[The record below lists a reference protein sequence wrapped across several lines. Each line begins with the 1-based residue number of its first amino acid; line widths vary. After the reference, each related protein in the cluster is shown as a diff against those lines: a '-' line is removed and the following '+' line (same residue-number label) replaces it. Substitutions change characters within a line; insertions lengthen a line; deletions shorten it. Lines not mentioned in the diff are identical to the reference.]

1 MMFARFALA
10 AASLFP
16 LILTAADS
24 GALAPAV
31 TEPIARLDLTS
42 LRAKADG
49 GDANAQYQL
58 GLAYAQGLQTPK
70 DPVEA
75 FAWLTL
81 AAESG
86 AGGRALQVL
95 LETLPQAQVAN
106 GRRRLEAL
114 RAGNPVL
121 RPVAATPLVPAPTP
135 SPIIAA
141 PARQAAASSPLIP
154 APATPIVTPGEFKA
168 MQDQLATAL
177 QDKRQLS
184 AELSAAWKEIEQLKA
199 QLAQRPDPAN
209 TATAS
214 AATAAAATPQAQLQ
228 QAQSALSTQAGEL
241 NTARAEV
248 ARLQAQLGTLRES
261 LATQTAS
268 AATAGDAAAALLRE
282 RKAHAA
288 TQSAGA
294 QLKTQLNEA
303 AASRAMLE
311 RDLMSRL
318 SASDRAQSAAVEE
331 TRRLTALHSDSTA
344 KADALSRE
352 LAQARADLASARQ
365 NLSQAT
371 GKATAE
377 TDRQARRVT
386 ELESSLGAAR
396 NELAQ
401 TKAALAAAT
410 ATAESAASRAAAAA
424 TAESELNTLRGRITT
439 LERDLQMAAEAAKR
453 STDARTDADSALR
466 TANQRLAA
474 ATEEVAALRRQ
485 VTANRELEQRVQ
497 QLEAE
502 KGAAVA
508 SAGSAVSRDELARA
522 TAAQAAAEDKLATAL
537 RAYTQ
542 LTRERDELR
551 GRLADLSARH
561 SAATET
567 LAAAEARARTTAV
580 ANSAVTL
587 ASAELETLRN
597 RADNAEREAEA
608 SRTEAARA
616 NQLLAGARPATS
628 APTRPTVTPGRPA
641 RTHTIAPGETLSGIA
656 LRYYGTAARWPE
668 ILAANRDVL
677 PDERSFVVG
686 RTIRI
691 P

>member
-10 AASLFP
+10 AASLVPP
-16 LILTAADS
+16 LLTAADS
-24 GALAPAV
+24 GGLAPAV
-31 TEPIARLDLTS
+31 TEPIARIDLTS

-114 RAGNPVL
+114 RAANPVL
-121 RPVAATPLVPAPTP
+121 RPVSATPLVPAPTP

-141 PARQAAASSPLIP
+141 PTRQAAASSPLIP
-154 APATPIVTPGEFKA
+154 APATPTITPGEFKA

-199 QLAQRPDPAN
+199 QLAQRPAPAN
-209 TATAS
+209 TATA
-214 AATAAAATPQAQLQ
+214 ATAAAQAQLQ

-241 NTARAEV
+241 NAARSEV
-248 ARLQAQLGTLRES
+248 ARLQAQLAALRES

-268 AATAGDAAAALLRE
+268 AATAGDAAAALHRE
-282 RKAHAA
+282 RNAHAA
-288 TQSAGA
+288 TQSAVA
-294 QLKTQLNEA
+294 QLKIQLNEA

-311 RDLMSRL
+311 RDLMARL

-331 TRRLTALHSDSTA
+331 TRRLTALHGDSTA

-439 LERDLQMAAEAAKR
+439 LERDLQLATEAAKR
-453 STDARTDADSALR
+453 STDARSDADSALR

-508 SAGSAVSRDELARA
+508 SAGAGVSRDELARA

-597 RADNAEREAEA
+597 RADAAEREAEA
-608 SRTEAARA
+608 ARTEAARA

-628 APTRPTVTPGRPA
+628 APTRPTMTPGRPA